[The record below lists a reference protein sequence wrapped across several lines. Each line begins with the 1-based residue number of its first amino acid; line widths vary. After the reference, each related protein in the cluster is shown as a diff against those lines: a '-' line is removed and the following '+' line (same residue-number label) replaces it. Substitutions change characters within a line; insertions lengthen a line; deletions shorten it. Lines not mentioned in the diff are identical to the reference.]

1 MVLWWL
7 LLQNSLQYS
16 DGRVEIVDV
25 PKAFTVGDVVAVTHR
40 RDGGVVVQRVSP
52 IDIGTVP
59 GEIMIDI
66 GTVPAYTSVGVKFYF
81 KRYIPGGQTITVYYI
96 IVYLDG
102 STGGVRYYSSS
113 ADWSYI
119 NSTNVVTLPHE
130 RACALQVKVDGLV
143 SGDYFRVDLFTFAG
157 TYKNGENVTD
167 GSFESGAFGDG
178 VTKWSKNAGGKVRII
193 NTDAYSGSYCCEF
206 YG

>member
-1 MVLWWL
+1 M
-7 LLQNSLQYS
+7 QNSLQYS
-16 DGRVEIVDV
+16 DGRVEVVDV
-25 PKAFTVGDVVAVTHR
+25 PKAFSVGDVLAVTHR

-66 GTVPAYTSVGVKFYF
+66 GAVPAHTSVGVKFYF
-81 KRYIPGGQTITVYYI
+81 QQYIPGGQTITVDYK

-102 STGGVRYYSSS
+102 ST
-113 ADWSYI
+113 DWI

-130 RACALQVKVDGLV
+130 RACALQVKVAGLV

-178 VTKWSKNAGGKVRII
+178 VTQWSKNDGGMVRII
-193 NTDAYSGSYCCEF
+193 NTGAYDGAYCCEF

>member
-1 MVLWWL
+1 MGLWWL
-7 LLQNSLQYS
+7 HLQNSLQYS
-16 DGRVEIVDV
+16 DGRVEVVDV

-66 GTVPAYTSVGVKFYF
+66 GTVPARTSVGVKFYF
-81 KRYIPGGQTITVYYI
+81 KRYIPGGQTITVYYT

-102 STGGVRYYSSS
+102 STGGARYYSSS

-130 RACALQVKVDGLV
+130 RACALQVKVEGLV

-167 GSFESGAFGDG
+167 GSFESGGFGDG
-178 VTKWSKNAGGKVRII
+178 TSHWSKNDGGKVRII

>member
-1 MVLWWL
+1 MATNTV
-7 LLQNSLQYS
+7 QYP
-16 DGRVEIVDV
+16 DGRQEIINL
-25 PKAFTVGDVVAVTHR
+25 PKAFSVGDVVAVTHR

-66 GTVPAYTSVGVKFYF
+66 GTVPALTYIGVKFYF
-81 KRYIPGGQTITVYYI
+81 KRYIPGGQSVHLYYAI
-96 IVYLDG
+96 EHGAGETG
-102 STGGVRYYSSS
+102 SNSYYNST
-113 ADWSYI
+113 ADWALI
-119 NSTNVVTLPHE
+119 NSIGIARLP
-130 RACALQVKVDGLV
+130 AQYDCTFKLQVLNLLP
-143 SGDYFRVDLFTFAG
+143 GDYFRVDLFVFSG
-157 TYKNGENVTD
+157 TYLNGQNLTD

-178 VTKWSKNAGGKVRII
+178 VTQWSKNDGGKVRII

>member
-1 MVLWWL
+1 MATNTV
-7 LLQNSLQYS
+7 QYS
-16 DGRVEIVDV
+16 NGRQEVVTI
-25 PKAFTVGDVVAVTHR
+25 PKAFSPGDLVAVTHR

-66 GTVPAYTSVGVKFYF
+66 GTVPARTSVGVKFYF
-81 KRYIPGGQTITVYYI
+81 KRYIPGGQTITVDYI

-102 STGGVRYYSSS
+102 STGGARYYSSS

-119 NSTNVVTLPHE
+119 NSTNVVTLPYE
-130 RACALQVKVDGLV
+130 RACALQVKVAGLV

-178 VTKWSKNAGGKVRII
+178 VTQWSKNDGGKVRII

>member
-1 MVLWWL
+1 
-7 LLQNSLQYS
+7 LQNSLQYS
-16 DGRVEIVDV
+16 DGRVEVVDV
-25 PKAFTVGDVVAVTHR
+25 PKAFSVGDVVAVTHR

-52 IDIGTVP
+52 KNVGTVP

-66 GTVPAYTSVGVKFYF
+66 GVVPAYTSIGVKFYF
-81 KRYIPGGQTITVYYI
+81 KRYIPGGQTISVYYK
-96 IVYLDG
+96 IVYSDG
-102 STGGVRYYSSS
+102 STGGVRYYSTS
-113 ADWSYI
+113 AGWSYI
-119 NSTNVVTLPHE
+119 NSTNVATLPHE
-130 RACALQVKVDGLV
+130 RACALQIKVDGLV

-167 GSFESGAFGDG
+167 GSFESGVFGDG
-178 VTKWSKNAGGKVRII
+178 TSHWSKNAGGKVRII

>member
-1 MVLWWL
+1 MTLHTI
-7 LLQNSLQYS
+7 QYS
-16 DGRVEIVDV
+16 DGRQEIVPV
-25 PKAFTVGDVVAVTHR
+25 PSEYAAGDLLLVRKSGASV
-40 RDGGVVVQRVSP
+40 RVSRVSAAVEP
-52 IDIGTVP
+52 PGTID

-66 GTVPAYTSVGVKFYF
+66 GAVPARTSVGVKFYF
-81 KRYIPGGQTITVYYI
+81 KRYIPGGQTITVDYE
-96 IVYLDG
+96 IVYLNG

-119 NSTNVVTLPHE
+119 NSTNVVTLPYE
-130 RACALQVKVDGLV
+130 RACALQVKVAGLV

-178 VTKWSKNAGGKVRII
+178 VTQWSKNDGGKVRII